1 MSEATISKAA
11 LRRRHWRNGWIFGLL
26 ASLLVGVALWL
37 AGTHGRTEAYA
48 ALRERAQQ
56 DAALQSALLRTV
68 LEKQRSLP
76 FVLADD
82 RDIRDGLLSREAEA
96 LRLIDRKLEALLP
109 GTRASVIYLLDLNGV
124 GVAASNW
131 REPTSFVGSRYD
143 FRAYFRDALTAGS
156 AEHYGLGNVS
166 KRPGLYISR
175 RVDGPFGPLG
185 VIVVK
190 VEFDPVE
197 QDWRRSDG
205 VTYVVDERA
214 IVLATSVP
222 QWRFMAV
229 APIGPQRK
237 AAIRESLQFGDAPLS
252 PLPVMPQQSG
262 AFPDIVQAQ
271 LPESEHAS
279 EYLRIG
285 TEVAG
290 THWRLN
296 LLLPSEAAVAK
307 AMRESR
313 TATLF
318 VLVLLLG
325 ASGLLLYRR
334 QKSDERAVEHQHA
347 RAELERRVAER
358 TRALSVAHDQ
368 LQMQI
373 DERLKAQTSLQ
384 TVQQELVQ
392 ANRLAILGQVAA
404 GVAHEINQPVAA
416 IRAYADNARTYLS
429 RGDHGGAQRKLD
441 QFAGLTERIGTI
453 TDELRAFSRK
463 GRVKAEPT
471 RLDEVIEGALLLLG
485 SRFRQRYG
493 SIDTRMPAPELRV
506 MGTRI
511 RLEQVLINLLQNG
524 LEAVESRPDGRVE
537 VSVVETEEWV
547 ELIVCDNGSGIPPAI
562 MEALFTPF
570 NTSKAA
576 GLGLGLVIS
585 KDIISDFGGRIEVT
599 SSPQGTRFTV
609 YLQKAA

>member
-1 MSEATISKAA
+1 MISKAA
-11 LRRRHWRNGWIFGLL
+11 LRRRHRRNGWIFGLL
-26 ASLLVGVALWL
+26 AAVLVGVALWL

-48 ALRERAQQ
+48 ALSERAQQ
-56 DAALQSALLRTV
+56 AAELQSALLRTV

-76 FVLADD
+76 FVLAGD
-82 RDIRDGLLSREAEA
+82 RDIRDGLLSRDAQA
-96 LRLIDRKLEALLP
+96 LRRIDRKLEALLP
-109 GTRASVIYLLDLNGV
+109 GTQASVIYLLDVNGI

-143 FRAYFRDALTAGS
+143 FRAYFRDALAHGS

-166 KRPGLYISR
+166 LRPGLYISR
-175 RVDGPFGPLG
+175 RVEGPSGPLG

-197 QDWRRSDG
+197 RDWGRSDG
-205 VTYVVDERA
+205 ITYVVDERA
-214 IVLATSVP
+214 IVLATSMP

-229 APIGPQRK
+229 APIEPRRK
-237 AAIRESLQFGDAPLS
+237 AAIRESLQFGDAPLA
-252 PLPVMPQQSG
+252 PLPITPRESG
-262 AFPDIVQAQ
+262 AFPDIVQAW
-271 LPESEHAS
+271 LPGREHAE
-279 EYLRIG
+279 EYLRID
-285 TEVAG
+285 TEVVG
-290 THWRLN
+290 TQWRLN

-318 VLVLLLG
+318 ALLLLLG
-325 ASGLLLYRR
+325 AGGLLLYRR
-334 QKSDERAVEHQHA
+334 QKSDERVVEHQHA
-347 RAELERRVAER
+347 RTELERRVLER
-358 TRALSVAHDQ
+358 TRALSEAHDQ

-416 IRAYADNARTYLS
+416 IRAYADNARIYLGRS
-429 RGDHGGAQRKLD
+429 DQAGTDRKLE
-441 QFAGLTERIGTI
+441 QIAGLTERIGTI
-453 TDELRAFSRK
+453 TDELRTFSRK

-493 SIDTRMPAPELRV
+493 SIDTHMPASRLRV

-537 VSVVETEEWV
+537 VSVAEAEEGV
-547 ELIVCDNGSGIPPAI
+547 ELIVSDNGSGIPPSI

-570 NTSKAA
+570 NTSKPT

-585 KDIISDFGGRIEVT
+585 KDIVSDFGGRIEVT

-609 YLQKAA
+609 HLQKAAEHE